1 MEKLSGR
8 AISRPLASGA
18 GGQQSLGV
26 GHPSVKWVVSE
37 DRASEAEVV

>member
-8 AISRPLASGA
+8 AINRPLASDA
-18 GGQQSLGV
+18 GGQRSLGV

-37 DRASEAEVV
+37 DCASEAEVV